1 MGALGVCLLFVFVL
15 LRPHEFLPALRSVSP
30 LNLATLIT
38 LLGLGTD
45 WVQGKLRSFHI
56 AQGGLY
62 TLYILWTFTSLMAT
76 VGASTLSLLG
86 PTLVFPALYFVFTAY
101 AFRTLGRYRAA
112 MLTLLAIMV
121 FIACVCVMQARGPW
135 ECVVLDEESR
145 GELTGKACEH
155 YRECL
160 TKGAAS
166 SRWLCEKVG
175 PLGSFSTDGRVR
187 WIGVLADPNELCMVL
202 AASMTFVFALRAPK
216 KTPITLIVTTLA
228 PFVACMFASGSRGGM
243 LTYVIVFGVYF
254 VRSYGARGLL
264 LAAFSALPILAF
276 GGRSGGEESTM
287 ERTETL
293 HEGFL
298 FFKTHPLFGLGHNQF
313 PENWFITA
321 HNSYL
326 LAAAELGFLGLVLFL
341 GLIWYSAKI
350 PFAIARSRSPLLSQ
364 EIRAYGLA
372 LGVSWLGIITSI
384 FFLSMN
390 YHPAVHV
397 FFGLSAALY
406 SNAKDQDP
414 RFRTTLGLNDWA
426 ALVLVAAIILTF
438 IGVYSTIK
446 VSHG

>member
-1 MGALGVCLLFVFVL
+1 MGAFGVCLLLVFVL
-15 LRPHEFLPALRSVSP
+15 LRPHEFMPALRSVSP

-38 LLGLGTD
+38 LAGLGVD
-45 WVQGKLRSFHI
+45 WLQGRVKSIGI

-62 TLYILWTFTSLMAT
+62 GVYLAWTVVSLLAT
-76 VGASTLSLLG
+76 VGTSTASTLG
-86 PTLVFPALYFVFTAY
+86 PTLIFPALYFVFVAY
-101 AFRTLGRYRAA
+101 AFRTLPRYRAA
-112 MLTLLAIMV
+112 MLTLYGIMA
-121 FIACVCVMQARGPW
+121 FIAFVCIMQAKGPW
-135 ECVVLDEESR
+135 ECVLLDDESR

-160 TKGAAS
+160 VKGMPS

-202 AASMTFVFALRAPK
+202 AATMTFVFAMRAPK
-216 KTPITLIVTTLA
+216 KTPLVQNLLLLA

-243 LTYVIVFGVYF
+243 LTFVVVFGVYF
-254 VRSYGARGLL
+254 VRAYGPRGLF
-264 LAAFSALPILAF
+264 LAALAALPILAF

-313 PENWFITA
+313 VENWFITA

-326 LAAAELGFLGLVLFL
+326 LAAAELGFVGLVLFL
-341 GLIWYSAKI
+341 GLVWHSAKI
-350 PFAIARSRSPLLSQ
+350 PFTIARSRSPWISQ
-364 EIRAYGLA
+364 ELRAYGLA
-372 LGVSWLGIITSI
+372 LGVSWLGIVVSI

-390 YHPAVHV
+390 YHPVVHV
-397 FFGLSAALY
+397 FFGLSAAMHAL
-406 SNAKDQDP
+406 ARQQDP
-414 RFRTTLGLNDWA
+414 RFKVELRLGDWV
-426 ALVLVAAIILTF
+426 ALVTVAFAILAF